1 MESPELHFI
10 SRLSDYSLRSVL
22 TRIAL
27 VSGTA
32 VLFLFMAVQVAGDAG
47 IEVSAF
53 DYFRTV
59 LAFNIITEAN
69 VLFDHL
75 AERSLPIP
83 EKISLR
89 LILHIVIS
97 LLLGGVLLGTFIFT
111 DQLDI
116 LFLHPLMHLMI
127 LLGFIFIIIL
137 ILVSVTVRI
146 IEKWV
151 FSIRQLDLLKNLKLA
166 SDYHSLQA
174 QLNPHF
180 LFNNLSTLRSMITY
194 EPEAA
199 VQFTQN
205 FTDVYRYVLECKDKV
220 TIKLSD
226 ELEFMEAYMA
236 LHLERMGE
244 SLRVETRVQEAAQK
258 KDIPPL
264 ALQQLVE
271 NALKHNVALKDDPLV
286 IRIDAQGDTLRV
298 INNLNPKDSD
308 FSEKTGLIN
317 LVQRYTMLTEKPVN
331 IRSGKKFFEV
341 EIPLL

>member
-10 SRLSDYSLRSVL
+10 SRLSDYSLGSIL

-32 VLFLFMAVQVAGDAG
+32 ILFLFMAVQVAGDAG
-47 IEVSAF
+47 IEISVF
-53 DYFRTV
+53 EYLRTI
-59 LAFNIITEAN
+59 LSFNIITEAN
-69 VLFDHL
+69 VLFDRL

-83 EKISLR
+83 EKISIR
-89 LILHIVIS
+89 LILHILIS
-97 LLLGGVLLGTFIFT
+97 LLLGGVLLATFIFT

-116 LFLHPLMHLMI
+116 LLLHPLMHLMI
-127 LLGFIFIIIL
+127 LFGFIFIIIL

-146 IEKWV
+146 IEKWF
-151 FSIRQLDLLKNLKLA
+151 FSIRQLEVLKNLKLA
-166 SDYHSLQA
+166 SDYQSLQA

-180 LFNNLSTLRSMITY
+180 LFNNLSALKSMITY

-205 FTDVYRYVLECKDKV
+205 FTDVYRYVLGCKDKV
-220 TIKLSD
+220 TVKLSD
-226 ELEFMEAYMA
+226 ELEFMKAYVA

-244 SLRVETRVQEAAQK
+244 SLRVETRVQEAASK

-271 NALKHNVALKDDPLV
+271 NALKHNVALKDEPLV
-286 IRIDAQGDTLRV
+286 IKIDAQGDTLRI
-298 INNLNPKDSD
+298 INNLNLKDSD
-308 FSEKTGLIN
+308 FSEKTGLTN
-317 LVQRYTMLTEKPVN
+317 LVQRYAMLTEKPVK
-331 IRSGKKFFEV
+331 IMSGKKFFEV
-341 EIPLL
+341 KIPLL

>member
-10 SRLSDYSLRSVL
+10 SRLSDYSLRSIL

-47 IEVSAF
+47 IEVSVF

-127 LLGFIFIIIL
+127 LFGFIFIIIL

-146 IEKWV
+146 IEKWF
-151 FSIRQLDLLKNLKLA
+151 FSIRQLEVLKNLKLA

-180 LFNNLSTLRSMITY
+180 LFNNLSALKSMITY
-194 EPEAA
+194 EPETA

-220 TIKLSD
+220 TVKLND
-226 ELEFMEAYMA
+226 ELEFMDAYVA

-244 SLRVETRVQEAAQK
+244 SLRVETRVQEAERK

-286 IRIDAQGDTLRV
+286 IRIDAQGDMLRV

-317 LVQRYTMLTEKPVN
+317 LVQRYAMLTKKPVN

>member
-10 SRLSDYSLRSVL
+10 SRLSDYSIRSIL

-32 VLFLFMAVQVAGDAG
+32 VLFLFMAVQVTGDAG
-47 IEVSAF
+47 IEVSVF
-53 DYFRTV
+53 EYFRTI
-59 LAFNIITEAN
+59 LFFNIITEVN

-83 EKISLR
+83 EKISIR
-89 LILHIVIS
+89 LILHIAIS

-111 DQLDI
+111 DKLNI

-127 LLGFIFIIIL
+127 LLGFIFIFIL

-151 FSIRQLDLLKNLKLA
+151 FSIRQLDVLKNLKLA

-180 LFNNLSTLRSMITY
+180 LFNNLSTLKSMITY

-220 TIKLSD
+220 TVKLND
-226 ELEFMEAYMA
+226 ELEFLEAYVA
-236 LHLERMGE
+236 LHLDRMGE
-244 SLRVETRVQEAAQK
+244 SLRVEIKVQEAARK

-271 NALKHNVALKDDPLV
+271 NALKHNVALKDEPLV
-286 IRIDAQGDTLRV
+286 IKIDSQGDSLRV

-308 FSEKTGLIN
+308 FSEKTGLTN
-317 LVQRYTMLTEKPVN
+317 LVQRYAMLTEKPVN
-331 IRSGKKFFEV
+331 IKSGKKFFKV

>member
-10 SRLSDYSLRSVL
+10 SRLSDYSLRSIL

-47 IEVSAF
+47 IEVSIF

-127 LLGFIFIIIL
+127 LFGFIFIIIL

-146 IEKWV
+146 IEKWF
-151 FSIRQLDLLKNLKLA
+151 FSIRQLEVLKNLKLA

-180 LFNNLSTLRSMITY
+180 LFNNLSALKSMITY
-194 EPEAA
+194 EPETA

-220 TIKLSD
+220 TVKLND
-226 ELEFMEAYMA
+226 ELEFMDAYVA

-244 SLRVETRVQEAAQK
+244 SLRVETRVQEAERK

-286 IRIDAQGDTLRV
+286 IRIDAQGDMLRV

-317 LVQRYTMLTEKPVN
+317 LVQRYAMLTKKPVN